1 MAKINANVV
10 AAQVAE
16 ALLDNPNMVED
27 FKGRPYRSIE
37 KISGMDNLSAGD
49 MGGILDVLLSGANEG
64 GGMLGSLTD
73 VLTSGKK
80 TEKGEQNVVG
90 ELIKK
95 VVGTEGSSEII
106 GSIVSVLITNAVKNM
121 VDNDDS
127 PKKSSSTTKKS
138 TSNTSTTKKSTTN
151 KSTSTGRSTTTKPK
165 TSSKKGDV
173 GDIIGGIGELLDDS
187 GIDVSELIGTLLTGN
202 KK

>member
-1 MAKINANVV
+1 MAKVNASDV
-10 AAQVAE
+10 AAKVAE
-16 ALLDNPNMVED
+16 VLLKNPNMIED
-27 FKGRPYRSIE
+27 FKGRPHQSIE

-49 MGGILDVLLSGANEG
+49 MGSILSVLLSGADEG
-64 GGMLGSLTD
+64 GGLLGSLTD

-95 VVGTEGSSEII
+95 VIGTEGSSEII
-106 GSIVSVLITNAVKNM
+106 STLVTVLVSNAVKNM
-121 VDNDDS
+121 VSDDKS
-127 PKKSSSTTKKS
+127 TPKKSSTAKTGSGTTKK
-138 TSNTSTTKKSTTN
+138 TTTTTKKT
-151 KSTSTGRSTTTKPK
+151 TTTKPK
-165 TSSKKGDV
+165 TTSKKNNA
-173 GDIIGGIGELLDDS
+173 GDIIGDIGDILDSS